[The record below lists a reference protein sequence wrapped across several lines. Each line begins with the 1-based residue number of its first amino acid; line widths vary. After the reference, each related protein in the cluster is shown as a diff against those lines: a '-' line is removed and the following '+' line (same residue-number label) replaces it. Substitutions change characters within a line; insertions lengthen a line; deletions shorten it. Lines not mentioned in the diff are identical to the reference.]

1 MRNLIFALIGL
12 VTICACD
19 DDNEELHITSS
30 IVQEAESFIDTRDNH
45 EYQCVRVGDQIWM
58 AENLCYLPSL
68 APLAG
73 CYTWEEESVKAS
85 ELPLFNEEYIKAVK
99 AMINNPDYDWN
110 VIYPSTSPIMTTTY
124 IMTMYLDY
132 LDYGATQNDLNDMYK
147 EAFPEFFSL
156 LEPTFDLFKVGPALD
171 HISKQEAANG
181 HYSKEYGYLY
191 TYTGALA
198 AVPAEGGWRLPSD
211 EDWTKLETTLGMDN
225 DEATGLEAWRGK
237 GVGKF
242 LKEGGDSRLNFLL
255 GGGNLYSPAK
265 EEYYIKKDEGGYY
278 WSSTIYYQGL
288 LTPDQ
293 EADENMTEAE
303 KIAAVKTTVILRSF
317 AIYSDQVWRGTIRVN
332 TGYRPTACSVR
343 LVRDAN

>member
-1 MRNLIFALIGL
+1 M
-12 VTICACD
+12 
-19 DDNEELHITSS
+19 
-30 IVQEAESFIDTRDNH
+30 
-45 EYQCVRVGDQIWM
+45 
-58 AENLCYLPSL
+58 
-68 APLAG
+68 
-73 CYTWEEESVKAS
+73 
-85 ELPLFNEEYIKAVK
+85 
-99 AMINNPDYDWN
+99 
-110 VIYPSTSPIMTTTY
+110 
-124 IMTMYLDY
+124 
-132 LDYGATQNDLNDMYK
+132 
-147 EAFPEFFSL
+147 
-156 LEPTFDLFKVGPALD
+156 EPTFDLFKVGPALD

-278 WSSTIYYQGL
+278 WSSTIYHQGL